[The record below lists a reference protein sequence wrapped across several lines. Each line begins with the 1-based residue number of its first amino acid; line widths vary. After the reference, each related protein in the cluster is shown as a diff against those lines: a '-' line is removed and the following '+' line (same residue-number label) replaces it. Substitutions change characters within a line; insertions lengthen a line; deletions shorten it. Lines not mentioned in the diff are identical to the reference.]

1 MTFEA
6 RISVPELSSLNYRV
20 TPRLSKSGR
29 EKEEKGL
36 REESQK
42 EKRTGKK
49 TESRRFANSA
59 YLWFPPKVSM
69 RGSGSSLGNR
79 VPQTG
84 TWRSGDKGKY
94 IEIT

>member
-1 MTFEA
+1 MPEVTQQEGLRA
-6 RISVPELSSLNYRV
+6 RIQKEVFGLQ
-20 TPRLSKSGR
+20 SKSGR